1 MPAPTP
7 NSLNP
12 TILRSIVEHVFMP
25 PRLPDEDP
33 GEQIVQEMNVA
44 LCDNLI
50 EAAQDFSKYLLSE
63 KSPLWKRMIKAVE
76 LVRGAANVPFGEAYL
91 QGILSDMEIEGLS
104 DISLF
109 ALRGFDRLL
118 SDVFAMHVR
127 AQNAGLIVR
136 RPASAD
142 FVQFEVF
149 EVSPRNHNVMST
161 EGKLLCSYPGPAIQV
176 PTDTFMDKSFLLEL
190 SSFLVKMDVDSTPT
204 ATKAGSVVREFH
216 ESADPR
222 YISGLLVGI
231 LRGFG
236 QPADVERIT
245 KRIGDEVLWCNHYK
259 SLRRS
264 PLWLVLRVAL
274 QSSLPAELYKL
285 FILFFHAHLLRKSLC
300 LELPSELLYVM
311 RVKMTRRL
319 SKLGSAV
326 PQDVCE
332 FVHNTAVQTE
342 VLITKRWTTFQ
353 EIEPGPTLE
362 PTLDFVA
369 DTHLSL
375 ERSYN
380 YLTEALNPI
389 LHTRSQTSFNPQG
402 SRLYTVRDFS
412 QFSNGKLS
420 EAIANGGHIAV
431 MDFELSVEKNLGSWV
446 AASTDS
452 EGALDVIASCIR
464 QYHAGAEKLYKANP
478 EDSSIMILTIMSL
491 WVALDTLAI
500 KQCPL
505 LKEYSPEIPSKFLHD
520 LLLHRSSTINRALQI
535 EEYLCQRHGE
545 VPDDVPSILSNVV
558 SHSCFAVKHYSTS
571 EDLKRRYEEI
581 EEHAQ
586 EQRKKKCEELESLNQ
601 RLNSLRSEAS
611 KMNHDIFKHR
621 SETCKKCRLDHE
633 ADSLKISVHEW
644 PLPSE
649 QLNAQRVVFELSP
662 PHTFS
667 VWRDITYMIL
677 RLSPVTNSYGSAQ
690 KFLDTFT
697 GLSKWAVPIRGVTIG
712 SNTEPYSDRSHY
724 QAIKIPTDES
734 SVLMKNGLSFQL
746 IDRSCNSWVMGS
758 LSESSIAELCAPP
771 IDTTS
776 PYRYL
781 HRFVS
786 NTQHTANDTIASQA
800 ECPKEISL
808 HEFIAFSG
816 LRSGPR
822 LQWLNIAR
830 ELASSSLSFRHEE
843 VHTLFTQAA
852 WQLGPHVAG
861 VREWHMDLEISS
873 FGNTLLR
880 ELESLVERVR
890 ANWLEEVTVRTI
902 GM

>member
-1 MPAPTP
+1 
-7 NSLNP
+7 
-12 TILRSIVEHVFMP
+12 
-25 PRLPDEDP
+25 
-33 GEQIVQEMNVA
+33 
-44 LCDNLI
+44 
-50 EAAQDFSKYLLSE
+50 
-63 KSPLWKRMIKAVE
+63 
-76 LVRGAANVPFGEAYL
+76 
-91 QGILSDMEIEGLS
+91 
-104 DISLF
+104 
-109 ALRGFDRLL
+109 
-118 SDVFAMHVR
+118 
-127 AQNAGLIVR
+127 
-136 RPASAD
+136 
-142 FVQFEVF
+142 
-149 EVSPRNHNVMST
+149 
-161 EGKLLCSYPGPAIQV
+161 
-176 PTDTFMDKSFLLEL
+176 MDKSFLREL
-190 SSFLVKMDVDSTPT
+190 SFFLVQMDVDSTPT

-245 KRIGDEVLWCNHYK
+245 KRIGDEVLWCNAYK

-264 PLWLVLRVAL
+264 PLWLVLRVTL

-285 FILFFHAHLLRKSLC
+285 FILFFHAHLLRKSLR
-300 LELPSELLYVM
+300 LELQSELLYVM
-311 RVKMTRRL
+311 RAKMTRRL

-332 FVHNTAVQTE
+332 IVHNTAVETE
-342 VLITKRWTTFQ
+342 ALITKRWTAFQ
-353 EIEPGPTLE
+353 AIGPGPTLE

-375 ERSYN
+375 DASYN
-380 YLTEALNPI
+380 YLTEVLNPI
-389 LHTRSQTSFNPQG
+389 PTTRSQTSFNPQG
-402 SRLYTVRDFS
+402 SRLYTVHDFS
-412 QFSNGKLS
+412 QFSNGKLAN
-420 EAIANGGHIAV
+420 AIANGGHIAI
-431 MDFELSVEKNLGSWV
+431 MDFELSVEENLTSWV
-446 AASTDS
+446 AESADG
-452 EGALDVIASCIR
+452 EGALDVIASCIQ
-464 QYHAGAEKLYKANP
+464 QYHAGAEKLYRPNA
-478 EDSSIMILTIMSL
+478 EDNSIMILTIMSL
-491 WVALDTLAI
+491 WVALDGLAT

-520 LLLHRSSTINRALQI
+520 LLLHRSSTISRALQI

-545 VPDDVPSILSNVV
+545 VPDHVPSILSNVV
-558 SHSCFAVKHYSTS
+558 NHSCFAVKHYSTS
-571 EDLKRRYEEI
+571 EDLKSRYEEI
-581 EEHAQ
+581 EKHAQ

-601 RLNSLRSEAS
+601 RLNSLRNEAS
-611 KMNHDIFKHR
+611 RMNHDILKHR
-621 SETCKKCRLDHE
+621 RETCQKCQLDHQ
-633 ADSLKISVHEW
+633 ADSLTISVHEW

-649 QLNAQRVVFELSP
+649 QLDAQRVVFELSP

-677 RLSPVTNSYGSAQ
+677 RLSSVNPYGSAH
-690 KFLDTFT
+690 KFLDTFS
-697 GLSKWAVPIRGVTIG
+697 GLSKWAQQACGVTIG
-712 SNTEPYSDRSHY
+712 SNTEPFSDRSHY

-734 SVLMKNGLSFQL
+734 SVLIKNGLSFQL
-746 IDRSCNSWVMGS
+746 IDRSRSSWVMGS

-771 IDTTS
+771 IDTAS
-776 PYRYL
+776 PYRHL

-800 ECPKEISL
+800 DCPKEISL

-830 ELASSSLSFRHEE
+830 ELASASLSFRLEE

-861 VREWHMDLEISS
+861 VREWHIDLEIST
-873 FGNTLLR
+873 FGNTLLC
-880 ELESLVERVR
+880 ELESLLERVK